1 MLKISII
8 EAGNERRLVLD
19 GSLIGP
25 WTDELK
31 SAYDRARTE
40 LDGRKLVLSLDD
52 VTAISEE
59 GEAVLIA
66 LMNEGIKV
74 RCRGVFTKMLV
85 RQLAHRAR
93 NENRGTR
100 R

>member
-1 MLKISII
+1 MLKITIV
-8 EAGNERRLVLD
+8 EARNERRLVLD
-19 GSLIGP
+19 GSLIAP

-31 SAYDRARTE
+31 SACDRARTD

-52 VTAISEE
+52 VTAISQE
-59 GEAVLIA
+59 GEAVLTV

-74 RCRGVFTKMLV
+74 RGHGVFTKLLV
-85 RQLAHRAR
+85 RQLARRAR
-93 NENRGTR
+93 NEIKETR